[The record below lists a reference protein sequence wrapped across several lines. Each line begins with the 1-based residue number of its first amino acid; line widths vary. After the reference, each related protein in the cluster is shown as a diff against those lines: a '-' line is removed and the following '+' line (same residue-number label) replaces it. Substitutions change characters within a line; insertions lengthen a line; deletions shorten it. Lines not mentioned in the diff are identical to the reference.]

1 MSAGLWLGIAL
12 LLGNAFFVGA
22 EFAIIS
28 ARRSQIEPLAQQGNR
43 RAKTTLRGMERVSL
57 MLAGAQLGITICS
70 VGLGAIAEP
79 ALAHLIEPVVLA
91 VGLPA
96 GSAHAVAFII
106 ALLIVVYLHIV
117 IGEMVPKNL
126 SLSAP
131 ERAALWLAP
140 ALWWVSWVLRP
151 IIAVLNGM
159 ANVGLWV
166 LRITPRDEVAA
177 AFTTDEVATLIAESR
192 REGLLDDRETELAAG
207 ALGLAAVTAAELVI
221 PAHQIKMLE
230 LTDAPA
236 DLLALT
242 AATGFSRYP
251 VVAEDG
257 RPVGYLHV
265 RDVLG
270 IPSDSAMTLGDVAL
284 RPLPVVAASATAGSV
299 AEILRTQG
307 AHLALVVDPD
317 GNDVGMV
324 ALEDVLE
331 ELIGEVRDVA
341 HRR

>member
-1 MSAGLWLGIAL
+1 MTPGIWLGVAL

-28 ARRSQIEPLAQQGNR
+28 ARRSQIEPLAQAGSR
-43 RAKTTLRGMERVSL
+43 RARTTLRGMERVSL

-79 ALAHLIEPVVLA
+79 ALAQLIEPVVLA

-96 GSAHAVAFII
+96 GSAHAIAFVI

-140 ALWWVSWVLRP
+140 ALWWISWVLRP
-151 IIAVLNGM
+151 VIAVLNGM
-159 ANVGLWV
+159 ANLGLRV

-207 ALGLAAVTAAELVI
+207 ALGLGAVTAAELVI
-221 PAHQIKMLE
+221 PADQVEVLR
-230 LTDAPA
+230 LTDNPA

-242 AATGFSRYP
+242 ARTGFSRYP
-251 VVAEDG
+251 VVDDAG
-257 RPVGYLHV
+257 QPGGYLHV

-270 IPSDSAMTLGDVAL
+270 IPTGSQMTLADVAL
-284 RPLPVVAASATAGSV
+284 RPLPVVAAAASAGSV
-299 AEILRTQG
+299 AEIMRTQG
-307 AHLALVVDPD
+307 AHLALVVDRD
-317 GNDVGMV
+317 GVEVGVV

-331 ELIGEVRDVA
+331 ELIGEVRDAA
-341 HRR
+341 HRP